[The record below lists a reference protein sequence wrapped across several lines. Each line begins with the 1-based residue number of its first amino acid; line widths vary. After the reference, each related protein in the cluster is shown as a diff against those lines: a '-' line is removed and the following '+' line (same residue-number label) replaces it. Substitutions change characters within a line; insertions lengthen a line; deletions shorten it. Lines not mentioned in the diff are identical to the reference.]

1 MITRRHFAATLAA
14 GAVAPQLRAAA
25 APESIGSRREL
36 FVDRSLIADSQ
47 GVELRL
53 ASPIDAGP
61 ALQLDRPWE
70 RNFSGYTTVLTDG
83 PTLRLY
89 YRGTPVAQDGG
100 RNEVTCY
107 AESRDGIHWTR
118 PSLSLY
124 EVMGERSNNVVLAQ
138 SPPFSHN
145 FTPLL
150 DTRPGVPPGQRFKA
164 LSGYSKTGLIAYVSA
179 DGIRWSRMQEQ
190 PVLPPPKEFA
200 LDSQNI
206 AFWSQQ
212 ENQYVLY
219 YRTWKKIGKINY
231 RWTSRAVSK
240 DFLNFTPAGEMDFG
254 DAPPEHLYTNQ
265 TSPYFRA
272 PHIYI
277 GICARFMPGRQ
288 VLTDEQARAI
298 QVDPKYFKDCSDAV
312 MISSRGGN
320 HFDRTFMDAF
330 LRPGVGVQN
339 WVSRSNYP
347 ALNLFQSGPS
357 TMSFL
362 VNRNYGQPSAYL
374 RRYDLRLDGFA
385 SAHAGYSGGRLTTRP
400 LTFDGSRLE
409 LNFSTSAAGAVRV
422 ELLDQGGAP
431 LGPYAAEQGPEL
443 VGDEIER
450 VYEWKNGADVS
461 ALRGKAVR
469 LRFHLKDAD
478 LYAFRFR

>member
-1 MITRRHFAATLAA
+1 
-14 GAVAPQLRAAA
+14 
-25 APESIGSRREL
+25 
-36 FVDRSLIADSQ
+36 
-47 GVELRL
+47 
-53 ASPIDAGP
+53 
-61 ALQLDRPWE
+61 
-70 RNFSGYTTVLTDG
+70 
-83 PTLRLY
+83 
-89 YRGTPVAQDGG
+89 
-100 RNEVTCY
+100 
-107 AESRDGIHWTR
+107 
-118 PSLSLY
+118 
-124 EVMGERSNNVVLAQ
+124 
-138 SPPFSHN
+138 
-145 FTPLL
+145 
-150 DTRPGVPPGQRFKA
+150 
-164 LSGYSKTGLIAYVSA
+164 
-179 DGIRWSRMQEQ
+179 
-190 PVLPPPKEFA
+190 
-200 LDSQNI
+200 
-206 AFWSQQ
+206 
-212 ENQYVLY
+212 
-219 YRTWKKIGKINY
+219 
-231 RWTSRAVSK
+231 
-240 DFLNFTPAGEMDFG
+240 
-254 DAPPEHLYTNQ
+254 
-265 TSPYFRA
+265 
-272 PHIYI
+272 
-277 GICARFMPGRQ
+277 
-288 VLTDEQARAI
+288 
-298 QVDPKYFKDCSDAV
+298 
-312 MISSRGGN
+312 
-320 HFDRTFMDAF
+320 
-330 LRPGVGVQN
+330 VQN